1 MATELQVRANRAN
14 ALKSTGA
21 QSAAGKAAVR
31 LNATRHGLL
40 SRAPVMAGEDEA
52 EYSALCDQLHSEL
65 APVGIIE
72 TQLVGRMAGCLWRL
86 RRLSHIEAGV
96 LTYHAAGAYAEAAET
111 VAASHTRTEGG
122 FNELLASMDDGCV
135 TVLDEA
141 AHGAALAVADEAR
154 AARLSDSA
162 LLGAAYQSDAGGAD
176 ALTKLARYEVM
187 LERSLYRAG
196 EELRRLQ
203 EARAEREAARQEQA
217 GKARL
222 GAIVRRAL
230 AHGAESA
237 DQDE

>member
-1 MATELQVRANRAN
+1 
-14 ALKSTGA
+14 
-21 QSAAGKAAVR
+21 
-31 LNATRHGLL
+31 
-40 SRAPVMAGEDEA
+40 MAGEDEA
-52 EYSALCDQLHSEL
+52 EYSALCEQLHDEL
-65 APVGIIE
+65 APVGILE
-72 TQLVGRMAGCLWRL
+72 TQLVGRMAGALWRL
-86 RRLSHIEAGV
+86 RRLSHIEAGL
-96 LTYHAAGAYAEAAET
+96 LTYHAAGAYADAAET
-111 VAASHTRTEGG
+111 VAAAHTKTESAWGDLE
-122 FNELLASMDDGCV
+122 FERV

-141 AHGAALAVADEAR
+141 AHGEALAVASEAR
-154 AARLSDSA
+154 AARLCDGA
-162 LLGAAYQSDAGGAD
+162 LLGAAYQSDAAGAD

-230 AHGAESA
+230 AHGAASA